1 MKVRKTLTATG
12 ALILSVS
19 LLTGFAGPAVTP
31 TAVAAGVSSNKTA
44 VTETYRGPA
53 VAEMDDSE
61 VFAAVSNPTSFKD
74 LPKTHWAYTAIMNA
88 VQKGYFKGYDD
99 GTFKPSAPVTREE
112 FAVLLSRVSINQA
125 GSGAVAFP
133 DVKGKWSEQGIV
145 DAINKGFINQSTYA
159 AGFKPT
165 QAMTRIEMVR
175 WMANGL
181 SAANPDYA
189 QAIKDMAET
198 VLPVK
203 EYYAGTLNKA
213 DYGVIGLMMGTGIM
227 NGYDNGQFG
236 STNTTSRA
244 EVASILL
251 RLEEVQK
258 KSPDDFFNLRQMREL
273 GTKGTNAETMG
284 YTYRDI
290 KGYGMIP
297 TFADYV
303 WNKPLKLKNNA
314 GTVVHK
320 HMIIIDRNDKTSVY
334 YPLFFGEG
342 NDMYKLGASSSEYIV
357 ASLIEVTSNRDGF
370 TTVTLTN
377 AAPNLPTVTIG
388 GYDVG
393 SSVKYG
399 HPTIKKG
406 EGLSLSKGQ
415 KRTVYFTNALD
426 TPSQMKNKANAGV
439 DFNGEKLVNMVA
451 KVD

>member
-74 LPKTHWAYTAIMNA
+74 LPKSHWAYTAIMNA

-112 FAVLLSRVSINQA
+112 FAVLLSRVSTNQA

-133 DVKGKWSEQGIV
+133 DVKGKWSEQGII
-145 DAINKGFINQSTYA
+145 DAINKGFINPSTYA
-159 AGFKPT
+159 VGFKPT

-181 SAANPDYA
+181 SAANPEYA

-213 DYGVIGLMMGTGIM
+213 DYGVIGLMVGTGIM
-227 NGYDNGQFG
+227 NGYENGQFG

-273 GTKGTNAETMG
+273 GTQGINAETMG
-284 YTYRDI
+284 YKFDDSEN
-290 KGYGMIP
+290 GM
-297 TFADYV
+297 TFK
-303 WNKPLKLKNNA
+303 NIIQGKKLSLKNNA
-314 GTVVHK
+314 GSVVMH
-320 HMIIIDRNDKTSVY
+320 HVIIIDPNNTNSIY

-342 NDMYKLGASSSEYIV
+342 SNVRNRIGEGGYLT
-357 ASLIEVTSNRDGF
+357 ASLITVTPNRDNF
-370 TTVTLTN
+370 TTKTLSD
-377 AAPNLPTVTIG
+377 ASTVDILGGG
-388 GYDVG
+388 GYSVG
-393 SSVKYG
+393 KSAKYG
-399 HPTIKKG
+399 HPTIEYKLIGTDFKKG
-406 EGLSLSKGQ
+406 VSRKYYDVNVMRSPKEMIKDENYGVIFRGDS
-415 KRTVYFTNALD
+415 ALRLR
-426 TPSQMKNKANAGV
+426 A
-439 DFNGEKLVNMVA
+439 KLN
-451 KVD
+451 